1 MTAKTLRTT
10 TLTALGLLATSLM
23 FFPIYWLIVT
33 SLKPASELFRR
44 PPTLLPLH
52 VDWTAYI
59 VNVIQNHDFL
69 RYIGNSTQLGLGT
82 VFLSLVFG
90 TPAAYAL
97 ARLPIR
103 GKSALLMVLLILQM
117 FPGIMLA
124 VPLYVMFSHMGLV
137 NSLFAVSLAVSSRT
151 LPFAILVLRP
161 FFLDLPK
168 DLEEA
173 ASIDGC
179 TSWGTFLKI
188 FLPLSVPGLATVA
201 AFNFL
206 SGWSD
211 FLFSLTLLTDDTKRP
226 ISMGLYRYIS
236 QYGIQWNDLM
246 AVSVVVA
253 IPAVAVFFL
262 AQRYLIAGLAVGADR

>member
-1 MTAKTLRTT
+1 MTTKLLRST
-10 TLTALGLLATSLM
+10 TLTGLGLLATSFM

-52 VDWTAYI
+52 VDWSAYI

-82 VFLSLVFG
+82 ALLSLILG
-90 TPAAYAL
+90 TPAAYGL
-97 ARLPIR
+97 ARLPLR
-103 GKSALLMVLLILQM
+103 GKSILLLVLLILQM

-124 VPLYVMFSHMGLV
+124 VPLYVMFSHLGLV
-137 NSLFAVSLAVSSRT
+137 NSLFAVSLAVTSRT

-161 FFLDLPK
+161 FFLDLPR

-179 TSWGTFLKI
+179 TPWGTFLKI
-188 FLPLSVPGLATVA
+188 LLPLSLPGLATVA

-211 FLFSLTLLTDDTKRP
+211 FLFSLTLLTDDSKRP

-262 AQRYLIAGLAVGADR
+262 AQRYLIAGLAVGADK